1 MNYYS
6 NKLLCVGLSSK
17 GVVYQKNT
25 KSINDTDTEV

>member
-6 NKLLCVGLSSK
+6 NKLCVGLSSK

-25 KSINDTDTEV
+25 KSINDIDTEV